1 MCGLVVVD
9 GQHRAMSLI
18 ALYRNITSSWD
29 QSGSRGNKY
38 RRYYENIWPG
48 EELNPES
55 LSDISLPVTIC
66 IYPDLSE
73 GNPITTQ
80 INFSQAL
87 RRNFTTLNL
96 PAVPIT
102 RERKLLLSEVDLVS
116 NCMRALT
123 REMIDKSHSD
133 TLRFEMYNI
142 ELDKAKDRNPINNKI
157 CSLGI
162 SSLHKICELMLYSE
176 YGQYEDRLEDSSNYG
191 KRILIEG
198 VFASRLLLSDE
209 WSDQDM
215 PTSRNNF
222 TKAQAQFIE
231 EKFRSLYGSF
241 AAKLLLCFRPLMIH
255 HEACSQIEV
264 DLSANS
270 DVQSILFDGQGQLDV
285 LRDFGK
291 IIDKSKPF
299 ADPMRTAKFSEVKN
313 KISKTT
319 GEIEAYIAN
328 LSHYRAK
335 AVLGEISAFSKSYVD
350 SLSADELFSRFNF
363 LWEEKYK
370 SVAFQSALVM
380 TLLIVVESFDR
391 SEGVRLGDLMFP
403 ADTSGDPVVI
413 ADGLSLDDIT
423 ADYLDAINSYFA
435 PTTKSGLKKLLSLF
449 KGEPDPKSFDLDDI
463 RKWNFFKDGSGPRF
477 SSVVTEKMDPKFWCS
492 YRYILL
498 EIYASNSKLMYS
510 NSGVDNSELSA
521 LGGVVFEQI
530 VALRK
535 PLVNKVYKKLLEFYQ
550 DSGEHDPSEAPLLAV
565 ENTVRG
571 VNKLLDNC
579 SVAASRRVSR
589 EFVKEACHDAR
600 RSQVKDLDAPDD
612 SSKSEDEDE

>member
-1 MCGLVVVD
+1 
-9 GQHRAMSLI
+9 
-18 ALYRNITSSWD
+18 
-29 QSGSRGNKY
+29 
-38 RRYYENIWPG
+38 
-48 EELNPES
+48 
-55 LSDISLPVTIC
+55 
-66 IYPDLSE
+66 
-73 GNPITTQ
+73 
-80 INFSQAL
+80 
-87 RRNFTTLNL
+87 
-96 PAVPIT
+96 
-102 RERKLLLSEVDLVS
+102 
-116 NCMRALT
+116 MRALT
-123 REMIDKSHSD
+123 RQMIDKSRSD

-241 AAKLLLCFRPLMIH
+241 AAKLLLCFRPLGIH

-264 DLSANS
+264 DLSANR

-299 ADPMRTAKFSEVKN
+299 ADPMKTAKFSEVKN

-319 GEIEAYIAN
+319 DEIEAYIVN

-335 AVLGEISAFSKSYVD
+335 AILEGISAFSKSYVD
-350 SLSADELFSRFNF
+350 GLSVEELHSRFNF

-391 SEGVRLGDLMFP
+391 TEGVRLGDLMFP
-403 ADTSGDPVVI
+403 ADSPGIP
-413 ADGLSLDDIT
+413 
-423 ADYLDAINSYFA
+423 
-435 PTTKSGLKKLLSLF
+435 
-449 KGEPDPKSFDLDDI
+449 
-463 RKWNFFKDGSGPRF
+463 
-477 SSVVTEKMDPKFWCS
+477 
-492 YRYILL
+492 
-498 EIYASNSKLMYS
+498 
-510 NSGVDNSELSA
+510 
-521 LGGVVFEQI
+521 
-530 VALRK
+530 
-535 PLVNKVYKKLLEFYQ
+535 
-550 DSGEHDPSEAPLLAV
+550 
-565 ENTVRG
+565 
-571 VNKLLDNC
+571 
-579 SVAASRRVSR
+579 
-589 EFVKEACHDAR
+589 
-600 RSQVKDLDAPDD
+600 
-612 SSKSEDEDE
+612 